1 MTLPSRAKTGV
12 SLRVKF
18 MEYST
23 PPGHEKETERHT
35 LVEKTGLEIIP
46 VTMRKIDTTHRTKGS
61 GKYSL
66 TASSVSASQE
76 Y

>member
-1 MTLPSRAKTGV
+1 
-12 SLRVKF
+12 

-46 VTMRKIDTTHRTKGS
+46 VTMRKIDTTHRTKG
-61 GKYSL
+61 GKN
-66 TASSVSASQE
+66 TP
-76 Y
+76 